1 MKFEEIHVGQS
12 ASRTVTVDGD
22 LVSRFSEVSGD
33 TNPVHLDEDYAKQ
46 TIFQGRIAHGML
58 SGALIS
64 AVLANDLPGN
74 GTIYLSQSFR
84 FLKPVR
90 LGDSLTA
97 TVTVTSLDQKKRFI
111 ELTTECFVQDGSK
124 VVSGVALTKLL

>member
-33 TNPVHLDEDYAKQ
+33 TNPVHLDEGYAKQ